1 MSYNESLN
9 SNSNYPLMSQ
19 SEWDNAPWNIEDLP
33 EKNFAITVS
42 CSLSKDTE
50 VTSNNYDETG
60 FYGAGSL
67 NEPYNEYTRSEKTI
81 KQIIDFAKEAAQYF
95 LTNNDFKVR
104 PKYTLKKIADSCEGW
119 TVDEENVEQI

>member
-1 MSYNESLN
+1 MYN
-9 SNSNYPLMSQ
+9 NYDYPVGADTP
-19 SEWDNAPWNIEDLP
+19 EAPWNIEDLP

-50 VTSNNYDETG
+50 VVSNNYDETG

-67 NEPYNEYTRSEKTI
+67 NEPYNEYTCSEKTI

-95 LTNNDFKVR
+95 LANNDFKVR
-104 PKYTLKKIADSCEGW
+104 PKYTLKKIVDSCEGW

>member
-1 MSYNESLN
+1 MYN
-9 SNSNYPLMSQ
+9 NYDYPVGA
-19 SEWDNAPWNIEDLP
+19 DTPDAPWNIEDLP

-67 NEPYNEYTRSEKTI
+67 NEPWNTYTDSEDTVEE
-81 KQIIDFAKEAAQYF
+81 IIDFARQCAKSM
-95 LTNNDFKVR
+95 LTKHDYSIKS
-104 PKYTLKKIADSCEGW
+104 KWGLKRMINSCKGW
-119 TVDEENVEQI
+119 AVDEENAEQQ